1 MEAKQILYIITNFTD
16 DFDNSEIFIPL
27 FPFLSSICLG
37 WIEKFQEQGI
47 ILELPNI
54 RDVNLVTMMKK
65 IRIGVKLY
73 WISKLSSL
81 NIIINT

>member
-65 IRIGVKLY
+65 LE
-73 WISKLSSL
+73 LA
-81 NIIINT
+81 